1 MRKNY
6 RFTAVLGAIGV
17 ILGALG
23 SHWVKSKVS
32 PELLE
37 AYKTGVLYHM
47 IHVMAMF
54 IALILGDINKLNK
67 PVAAARFFA
76 LGIIL
81 FSGSLYIMAFA
92 QAFGSSAKFIGPV
105 TPMGGVA
112 FIVGWIYLFLNLK
125 SKDSI

>member
-23 SHWVKSKVS
+23 SHWMKTKVG
-32 PELLE
+32 PELLD

-54 IALILGDINKLNK
+54 FCLILGDINKLEK
-67 PVAAARFFA
+67 PVAVARFFA

-92 QAFGSSAKFIGPV
+92 QAFGGSARFIGPV
-105 TPMGGVA
+105 TPIGEVA
-112 FIVGWIYLFLNLK
+112 FIVGWIYLFINVK
-125 SKDSI
+125 SKVSD